1 MGMSVASRLLRE
13 MPLETAMAE
22 LWVRAA
28 LPLVRPVPYAVH
40 PKALQLIARVWVH
53 DIGQ

>member
-13 MPLETAMAE
+13 MPHETAMAE

-28 LPLVRPVPYAVH
+28 LPLVRPAPVVCEVPVYLSV
-40 PKALQLIARVWVH
+40 
-53 DIGQ
+53 